1 MRSRPFLVLAAS
13 AAVLLAPRAAQ
24 ADAPFDPKK
33 VLAALAGKG
42 SLDGVE
48 LVRFYATNPEQ
59 LACIPEMLPYPTAT
73 FPALASMAAARAL
86 KVSGAAKTE
95 ADCVET
101 LNPLTHLI
109 DPLVDGS
116 LEEGLEQVKNPEV
129 REILILVVGE
139 MGKEA
144 EKEIRHQIDQAVDD
158 ASKDGF
164 RSISGVLEGVGLSR
178 ESLVPVLLQPSS
190 LVQEAE
196 RAAWER
202 EMAELRRRLGDRAV
216 AKAKG
221 PTGMVLGFR
230 VSDQVRQRLK
240 ARGTTVIADLTFRFP
255 QAGAF
260 FNGAAC
266 ACPLAYRTDLSVDR
280 MLELMGK
287 KVGRAIGHLQQEEWG
302 RFVETIGFDLALETV
317 PELACEYGA
326 PGLVAAACKGVVKE
340 AAAPVLDLVRLVKR
354 PSFKN
359 AKQVAYSASGLR
371 LAVNARNAVAA
382 DLWSREYD
390 GAIRSYRDQCRDEPC
405 RAAIEAHSGSFRQE
419 GIDWLRAGK
428 DPEALDARY
437 ESQIAPTL
445 VEDVAA
451 SLERHPPAEAGANGD

>member
-1 MRSRPFLVLAAS
+1 MRSRLSLVLAAS
-13 AAVLLAPRAAQ
+13 AAILSAPRVAQ
-24 ADAPFDPKK
+24 AATSFDPKK
-33 VLAALAGKG
+33 VLVALAGKG

-48 LVRFYATNPEQ
+48 LVRFYSRNPEQ

-73 FPALASMAAARAL
+73 FPALASMAAARGL

-116 LEEGLEQVKNPEV
+116 LEKGLEQVKNPEV
-129 REILILVVGE
+129 REILVLVLGE
-139 MGKEA
+139 MGREA

-164 RSISGVLEGVGLSR
+164 RSISGVPEEVGLSR
-178 ESLVPVLLQPSS
+178 ESLDPVLLQPSS

-221 PTGMVLGFR
+221 PSGTVLGFR

-255 QAGAF
+255 QAGGF

-287 KVGRAIGHLQQEEWG
+287 TVGMAIGHLQQEEWEM
-302 RFVETIGFDLALETV
+302 FVETVGFELVFETM

-326 PGLVAAACKGVVKE
+326 PGLVAAACKGMVQEV
-340 AAAPVLDLVRLVKR
+340 AAPVFDLVKLVKK

-390 GAIRSYRDQCRDEPC
+390 GAVRSYRDQCRDEPC
-405 RAAIEAHSGSFRQE
+405 RAAIDSHTGSFRQE

-428 DPEALDARY
+428 DPEELDARY
-437 ESQIAPTL
+437 ESQIAPAL
-445 VEDVAA
+445 VQDVAA
-451 SLERHPPAEAGANGD
+451 SLERHPPAGSGLNGD